1 MEFSNV
7 NTDVAKLQG
16 NIGVARAVYEYSRK
30 GFVVLTPLSDSSK
43 YDLVVDIEG
52 TLLKV
57 QVKTSRLISKS
68 SGYVVNLK
76 TSGGNTS
83 KNTIRKR
90 EDSDYDLLFVLTEN
104 GKCWSIPSKEL
115 GEARTAIVVGSS
127 SKKYDEFLLG

>member
-7 NTDVAKLQG
+7 NTEVAKLQG
-16 NIGVARAVYEYSRK
+16 NIGVARAIYEYTKK

-43 YDLVVDIEG
+43 YDLVVDMNG

-57 QVKTSRLISKS
+57 QVKTSRMTSKS
-68 SGYVVNLK
+68 GGYVINLK

-83 KNTIRKR
+83 HNTIRKR
-90 EDSDYDLLFVLTEN
+90 EDSDYDLLFVLTET

-115 GEARTAIVVGSS
+115 GEARNSIVVGS
-127 SKKYDEFLLG
+127 KKYNEFLIG